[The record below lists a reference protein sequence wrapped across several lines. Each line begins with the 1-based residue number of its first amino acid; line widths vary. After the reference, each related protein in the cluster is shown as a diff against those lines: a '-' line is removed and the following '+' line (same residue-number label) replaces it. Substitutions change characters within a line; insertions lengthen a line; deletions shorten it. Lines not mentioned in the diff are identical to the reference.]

1 MLPLVAL
8 VGRPNV
14 GKSTIFNALTRTRDA
29 LVHDQPGVTRDRNYG
44 VCRLDEDNHFLVVD
58 TGGIAEEEEGLAGA
72 TTRQAR
78 AAAAEADLILFVV
91 DARDGSSA
99 MDDEILAWLRKLSRP
114 TLLLINKIDGTDE
127 DSVRSEFA
135 RYGFSEMLTV
145 SAAHRQGLD
154 DLLEEVVQRLP
165 EEGSGEELDNDP
177 NRIRIAFVGRPNVG
191 KSTLTNALVGAKVS
205 IVSNR
210 PQTTRHRL
218 LGIATYP
225 EGQLVLVDTPGLHK
239 VQKRAMNRV
248 MNRAA
253 RGSLEGVDAGL
264 LVIEAGR
271 WDEEDSLAF
280 NVLRDAGIPVV
291 LVVNKID
298 RLKDKGALL
307 PFLQEVTAGRDF
319 SSVHPISAQ
328 KRNGLEALV
337 RDVLALLPEAPPM
350 FGEDEITDR
359 SQRFLAGELV
369 REQLMRQLGEELPY
383 ATTVEIER
391 FTEDGNL
398 LRIGA
403 VIWVEREGQKAIVIG
418 KGGTRLKEIG
428 AKSRLQ
434 MERLFGAKVFLE
446 TWVRVREG
454 WSDDEAALKAF
465 GYE

>member
-1 MLPLVAL
+1 VSDNSSHRSGSVA
-8 VGRPNV
+8 V
-14 GKSTIFNALTRTRDA
+14 I
-29 LVHDQPGVTRDRNYG
+29 
-44 VCRLDEDNHFLVVD
+44 
-58 TGGIAEEEEGLAGA
+58 
-72 TTRQAR
+72 
-78 AAAAEADLILFVV
+78 
-91 DARDGSSA
+91 
-99 MDDEILAWLRKLSRP
+99 
-114 TLLLINKIDGTDE
+114 
-127 DSVRSEFA
+127 
-135 RYGFSEMLTV
+135 
-145 SAAHRQGLD
+145 
-154 DLLEEVVQRLP
+154 
-165 EEGSGEELDNDP
+165 
-177 NRIRIAFVGRPNVG
+177 GRPNVG

-218 LGIATYP
+218 LGIATFP
-225 EGQLVLVDTPGLHK
+225 EGQIVLVDTPGLHREQGK
-239 VQKRAMNRV
+239 FKASAMSRV

-253 RGSLEGVDAGL
+253 RGSLEDVNAAM

-271 WDEEDSLAF
+271 WDEEDTLAY
-280 NVLRDAGIPVV
+280 NVLSDAGVPVV
-291 LVVNKID
+291 LIVNKVD
-298 RLKDKGALL
+298 RLKDKSVLL
-307 PFLQEVTAGRDF
+307 PFLAQISEGRTF
-319 SSVHPISAQ
+319 AAVHLVSAL
-328 KRNGLEALV
+328 KRKGLEALV
-337 RDVLALLPEAPPM
+337 KDLLALLPEAPPM

-391 FTEDGNL
+391 FVEDGNL

-418 KGGTRLKEIG
+418 KGGTRLKDIG
-428 AKSRLQ
+428 AKSRMQ

>member
-1 MLPLVAL
+1 VSQTSSHRSGSVA
-8 VGRPNV
+8 V
-14 GKSTIFNALTRTRDA
+14 I
-29 LVHDQPGVTRDRNYG
+29 
-44 VCRLDEDNHFLVVD
+44 
-58 TGGIAEEEEGLAGA
+58 
-72 TTRQAR
+72 
-78 AAAAEADLILFVV
+78 
-91 DARDGSSA
+91 
-99 MDDEILAWLRKLSRP
+99 
-114 TLLLINKIDGTDE
+114 
-127 DSVRSEFA
+127 
-135 RYGFSEMLTV
+135 
-145 SAAHRQGLD
+145 
-154 DLLEEVVQRLP
+154 
-165 EEGSGEELDNDP
+165 
-177 NRIRIAFVGRPNVG
+177 GRPNVG

-218 LGIATYP
+218 LGIASYP
-225 EGQLVLVDTPGLHK
+225 EGQIVLVDTPGLHREQGK
-239 VQKRAMNRV
+239 FKASAMSRV

-253 RGSLEGVDAGL
+253 RGSLEDVDAAVM
-264 LVIEAGR
+264 VIEAGR
-271 WDEEDSLAF
+271 WDEEDTLAY
-280 NVLRDAGIPVV
+280 NVLSDAGIPVV
-291 LVVNKID
+291 LVVNKVD
-298 RLKDKGALL
+298 RLKDKSALL
-307 PFLQEVTAGRDF
+307 PFLAQISQERQFAA
-319 SSVHPISAQ
+319 VHPISAL
-328 KRNGLEALV
+328 KRKGLEALV
-337 RDVLALLPEAPPM
+337 KDLLALLPEAPPM

-391 FTEDGNL
+391 FAEDGNL

-428 AKSRLQ
+428 AKARQQ